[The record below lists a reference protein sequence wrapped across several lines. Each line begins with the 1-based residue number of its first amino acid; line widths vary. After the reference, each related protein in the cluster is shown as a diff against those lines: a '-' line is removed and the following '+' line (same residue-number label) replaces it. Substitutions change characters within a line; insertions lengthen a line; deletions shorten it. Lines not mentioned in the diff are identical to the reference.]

1 MYLPGLYTDPFEEY
15 WHLINHVTLWDV
27 SVERQVEIS
36 GKDGAKFAELI
47 TPRDLTKCDVG
58 QGKYVVI
65 TDENGG
71 IINDPVLIRL
81 EKNRF
86 WLSLAN
92 SDTLLWAKGVAV
104 NSGMDVDIS
113 EPDVSPLQVQG
124 PDSKNVLR
132 DLVGPAVLD
141 LGYYYFMRTKID
153 GIPVVITRTGW
164 TAEVGYEVYLMD
176 GRRGVELWDRIMEAG
191 KKYDIRPIAPSEIRR
206 IEGGI
211 LNYGSDMTL
220 ENNPYEV
227 GLGWLVDLGKKA
239 DFIGKKAL
247 TKIKREGVKRK
258 LVGVEIPGPQI
269 HAWATEFWDVTKDGK
284 KVGHLT
290 ALTYSPRLEKNIA
303 YAWVPIRLAKLG
315 TRLTIATSAGERDA
329 IVVKKPFVDPK
340 KSIPKS
346 WRANGLGA
354 GSTSLRSED
363 RSRQAGRSAFGL
375 ERNFF
380 PSIGPDA
387 TPGGLEALLS
397 DRVPFE
403 DDAIAG
409 RNREHVRRHPV
420 EFLVRDFDEFESAIV
435 EGFPERDREEAWVH
449 HCEVVIDDADE
460 RHQME
465 ARLRALEVRQRDG
478 LHFHADALHRLPD
491 LPQALRVRSETLAH
505 RQEVMIHPEEIAALR
520 GRIAVERGENRYA
533 KLLERSGHRFLFTAP
548 KRLSHP
554 EDERSAVGH
563 DGGIVNEDRIRSPR
577 LWVLVISDVDP
588 GLLQQVDEPVVLSLS
603 SNEVGFRGVSPLPRV
618 SSAERRVGTPHQH
631 RAERI
636 RHALA
641 SVGPRQAGPR
651 GLERVLPSYRLSPF

>member
-1 MYLPGLYTDPFEEY
+1 MPRNEGQSTLFFGPWYRKSPFFEATQRAGAKAYDIYNHMYLPGLYTDPFEEY

-47 TPRDLTKCDVG
+47 TPRDLTKCNVG

-92 SDTLLWAKGVAV
+92 SDTLLWAKGLAV

-124 PDSKNVLR
+124 PDSKNVLK
-132 DLVGPAVLD
+132 DLVGPKVLD
-141 LGYYYFMRTKID
+141 LGYYYFMSEKID

-164 TAEVGYEVYLMD
+164 TAEVGYEIYLTD

-227 GLGWLVDLGKKA
+227 GLGWLVDLNKKA
-239 DFIGKKAL
+239 DFVGKKAL
-247 TKIKREGVKRK
+247 VKIKKEGVKRK
-258 LVGVEIPGPQI
+258 LVGVEIQGPQI
-269 HAWATEFWDVTKDGK
+269 HAWATEFWDVKKDGK

-315 TRLTIATSAGERDA
+315 TRLMIATSAGERA
-329 IVVKKPFVDPK
+329 ATVVKKPFVDPK

-346 WRANGLGA
+346 
-354 GSTSLRSED
+354 
-363 RSRQAGRSAFGL
+363 
-375 ERNFF
+375 
-380 PSIGPDA
+380 
-387 TPGGLEALLS
+387 
-397 DRVPFE
+397 
-403 DDAIAG
+403 
-409 RNREHVRRHPV
+409 
-420 EFLVRDFDEFESAIV
+420 
-435 EGFPERDREEAWVH
+435 
-449 HCEVVIDDADE
+449 
-460 RHQME
+460 
-465 ARLRALEVRQRDG
+465 
-478 LHFHADALHRLPD
+478 
-491 LPQALRVRSETLAH
+491 
-505 RQEVMIHPEEIAALR
+505 
-520 GRIAVERGENRYA
+520 
-533 KLLERSGHRFLFTAP
+533 
-548 KRLSHP
+548 
-554 EDERSAVGH
+554 
-563 DGGIVNEDRIRSPR
+563 
-577 LWVLVISDVDP
+577 
-588 GLLQQVDEPVVLSLS
+588 
-603 SNEVGFRGVSPLPRV
+603 
-618 SSAERRVGTPHQH
+618 
-631 RAERI
+631 
-636 RHALA
+636 
-641 SVGPRQAGPR
+641 
-651 GLERVLPSYRLSPF
+651 

>member
-1 MYLPGLYTDPFEEY
+1 MPYNEGQSTLFFGPWYRKSPFFEATQRAGAKAYDIYNHMYLPGLYTDPFEEY

-124 PDSKNVLR
+124 PDSKNVLK

-141 LGYYYFMRTKID
+141 LGYYYFMNAKID

-164 TAEVGYEVYLMD
+164 TAEVGYEVYLTD

-191 KKYDIRPIAPSEIRR
+191 KKYEIRPIAPSEIRR

-227 GLGWLVDLGKKA
+227 SLGWLVDLNKKA

-247 TKIKREGVKRK
+247 AKIKKEGVKRK
-258 LVGVEIPGPQI
+258 LVGVEIDGPQI

-315 TRLTIATSAGERDA
+315 TRLTIATSAGARDA
-329 IVVKKPFVDPK
+329 TVVKKPFVDPK

-346 WRANGLGA
+346 
-354 GSTSLRSED
+354 
-363 RSRQAGRSAFGL
+363 
-375 ERNFF
+375 
-380 PSIGPDA
+380 
-387 TPGGLEALLS
+387 
-397 DRVPFE
+397 
-403 DDAIAG
+403 
-409 RNREHVRRHPV
+409 
-420 EFLVRDFDEFESAIV
+420 
-435 EGFPERDREEAWVH
+435 
-449 HCEVVIDDADE
+449 
-460 RHQME
+460 
-465 ARLRALEVRQRDG
+465 
-478 LHFHADALHRLPD
+478 
-491 LPQALRVRSETLAH
+491 
-505 RQEVMIHPEEIAALR
+505 
-520 GRIAVERGENRYA
+520 
-533 KLLERSGHRFLFTAP
+533 
-548 KRLSHP
+548 
-554 EDERSAVGH
+554 
-563 DGGIVNEDRIRSPR
+563 
-577 LWVLVISDVDP
+577 
-588 GLLQQVDEPVVLSLS
+588 
-603 SNEVGFRGVSPLPRV
+603 
-618 SSAERRVGTPHQH
+618 
-631 RAERI
+631 
-636 RHALA
+636 
-641 SVGPRQAGPR
+641 
-651 GLERVLPSYRLSPF
+651 